1 MFGYVVI
8 NKQELKFKEY
18 DEYRGF
24 YCGLCQSLKD
34 RYGFSGQVSL
44 NYDMTFLSI
53 LLSALYEEDIKENKS
68 HCIIHP
74 FKKQLKYINK
84 YIDYCADMTIL
95 LSYYKC
101 KDDIEDE
108 KKIGSYIEASLLKKQ
123 IKKLEQQYSSKC
135 HLIKE
140 FINVSSDMEKEN
152 IQDIDTIANQSGK
165 MLSEIF
171 AYKEDEWSK
180 SLREV
185 GFYLGK
191 FIYLIDAYEDVEKD
205 IKQDNFNLFKNIYQN
220 ADFDAYIEDLLS
232 LMISSCANAFETLP
246 IFEYRDI
253 LRNILYSGIWTK
265 YEMIKERKK
274 K

>member
-18 DEYRGF
+18 DVYRGF

-34 RYGFSGQVSL
+34 RYGFSGQVTL

-53 LLSALYEEDIKENKS
+53 LLSALYEEDIIENKS
-68 HCIIHP
+68 RCIIHP
-74 FKKQLKYINK
+74 FKKQVKYTNK

-123 IKKLEQQYSSKC
+123 IKKLVQQYSSKC

-140 FINVSSDMEKEN
+140 FLNVSSDMEKEN

-165 MLSEIF
+165 MLSEVF
-171 AYKEDEWSK
+171 VYKEDEWSR
-180 SLREV
+180 SLREI

-205 IKQDNFNLFKNIYQN
+205 IEQNNFNLFKNSYQN
-220 ADFDAYIEDLLS
+220 TDFDDYIQDLLN
-232 LMISSCANAFETLP
+232 LMISGCANAFETLP